1 MLWKNARRS
10 DNVDDRRG
18 DPGAPPELGGGGGG
32 GRGPGIKIGL
42 GGLVVL
48 AAAAYFLGINPAEL
62 LQVVSQAQGGGAPA
76 SSSPGQASS
85 PGQPAVP
92 GAKPTDA
99 AGDFSSVV
107 LADTED
113 TWTKVFASLG
123 KQYVPPTL
131 VLYRD
136 QVDSACGYESA
147 ATGPFYC
154 PGDTRLYLDTSFF
167 DELRALGAPGDFAQ
181 AYVIA
186 HEVGH
191 HLQKLLG
198 TTDQVERETSRA
210 DQVGA
215 EGISV
220 RVELQADCYAGAW
233 AHSAQQRGVL
243 EQGDVEEGLAA
254 AASVGDDRLQR
265 SAGRRVTPETWT
277 HGSSEMR
284 TRWFRRGFDAGDISQ
299 CDTFSAQSL

>member
-10 DNVDDRRG
+10 DNVEDRRG
-18 DPGAPPELGGGGGG
+18 DDPGAPSGLGGGG
-32 GRGPGIKIGL
+32 GRGPGLKIGL

-62 LQVVSQAQGGGAPA
+62 MQAVSQGGGSAPA
-76 SSSPGQASS
+76 SSQA
-85 PGQPAVP
+85 PASVP
-92 GAKPTDA
+92 GARPADE
-99 AGDFSSVV
+99 AGDFSSAV

-113 TWTKVFASLG
+113 TWTKVFASMG
-123 KQYVPPTL
+123 QQYTPPIL

-154 PGDTRLYLDTSFF
+154 PGDARLYLDTSFF
-167 DELRALGAPGDFAQ
+167 DELQALGAPGDFAE

-198 TTDQVERETSRA
+198 TTAQVEREASRA

-215 EGISV
+215 EGLSV

-233 AHSAQQRGVL
+233 AHSAQARGVL
-243 EQGDVEEGLAA
+243 EQGDVEEGLGA

-277 HGSSEMR
+277 HGSSDMR
-284 TRWFRRGFDAGDISQ
+284 ARWFRRGFEAGDISQ